1 MPSPST
7 GHLEHV
13 AAFGGQGQRTRVD
26 LSLLPSRPQ
35 NSSFR
40 STMPTKKQN
49 ADTLDT
55 ETYKQMIASNAEAI
69 SRFGGRL
76 AVLYK
81 FATAVMSQ
89 LDAVQRIEIAKRLRA
104 SVDDVLSLTDDIAV
118 PTEYH
123 DALLEQT
130 NILLNALEAQRTE
143 PQ

>member
-1 MPSPST
+1 
-7 GHLEHV
+7 
-13 AAFGGQGQRTRVD
+13 
-26 LSLLPSRPQ
+26 
-35 NSSFR
+35 
-40 STMPTKKQN
+40 MPTKKQN